1 MKKGK
6 VFTKSQAVLALMVLC
21 LGAAVW
27 LNMKFSSNE
36 KYLGEATYVSSSSG
50 EKSETVSTSAKPLE
64 DDTDYFKSAKQKR
77 EQALKTAQ
85 ELVEETLKSA
95 NITDE
100 EKKEAIS
107 ATKNLAYRI
116 EQEDN
121 IESLLVA
128 KGFKSAVAVIGDKDI
143 NIIVS
148 GEGLTTAQTLQI
160 QDIVTSQTE
169 IPLGNIKIVTVK

>member
-64 DDTDYFKSAKQKR
+64 DDADYFKSAKQKR
-77 EQALKTAQ
+77 EQALKASTPIRIMFPSPPSMA
-85 ELVEETLKSA
+85 A
-95 NITDE
+95 RF
-100 EKKEAIS
+100 IS
-107 ATKNLAYRI
+107 WPAWVQK
-116 EQEDN
+116 
-121 IESLLVA
+121 
-128 KGFKSAVAVIGDKDI
+128 
-143 NIIVS
+143 
-148 GEGLTTAQTLQI
+148 
-160 QDIVTSQTE
+160 
-169 IPLGNIKIVTVK
+169 VTVSTPTAIWSSTAAP

>member
-36 KYLGEATYVSSSSG
+36 KYLGEATYVSSS
-50 EKSETVSTSAKPLE
+50 EKAETISTSAKPVK
-64 DDTDYFKSAKQKR
+64 DDVDYFKSAKQKR
-77 EQALKTAQ
+77 EQALQNAQ

-95 NITDE
+95 NVTEE
-100 EKKEAIS
+100 EKKDALS
-107 ATKNLAYRI
+107 ATKNLALRI
-116 EQEDN
+116 EREDN
-121 IESLLVA
+121 IESLLLA

-169 IPLGNIKIVTVK
+169 IPLSNIKIVTVK

>member
-36 KYLGEATYVSSSSG
+36 KYLGEATYVSSN
-50 EKSETVSTSAKPLE
+50 EKAETVSTSAKPV
-64 DDTDYFKSAKQKR
+64 DDEDYFKTAKQKR
-77 EQALKTAQ
+77 EQALKSAQ

-95 NITDE
+95 DVTDE
-100 EKKEAIS
+100 EKKDALS
-107 ATKNLAYRI
+107 ATKNLALRI
-116 EQEDN
+116 EREDN
-121 IESLLVA
+121 IESLLLA

-169 IPLGNIKIVTVK
+169 IPLSNIKIVTVK

>member
-36 KYLGEATYVSSSSG
+36 KYLGEATYVSGSSS
-50 EKSETVSTSAKPLE
+50 EKAETVSTSAKSE
-64 DDTDYFKSAKQKR
+64 VQDTDYFEATKKKR
-77 EQALKTAQ
+77 DQALKSAQ

-95 NITDE
+95 NVTDE
-100 EKKEAIS
+100 EKKEALS
-107 ATKNLAYRI
+107 ATKNLALRI
-116 EQEDN
+116 EREDN
-121 IESLLVA
+121 IETLLLA
-128 KGFKSAVAVIGDKDI
+128 KGFKSALAVIGDKDI
-143 NIIVS
+143 NIVVS